1 MRAGASVDVH
11 LADQLIPY
19 MALAGDS
26 SYTVRELSP
35 HTITNIWAAEQ
46 FLDIK
51 FKIKERKAFL
61 KYRWTQ
67 SAI

>member
-1 MRAGASVDVH
+1 MDIY

-46 FLDIK
+46 FLDVK
-51 FKIKERKAFL
+51 FKIEEKEGLFKV
-61 KYRWTQ
+61 
-67 SAI
+67 SVD